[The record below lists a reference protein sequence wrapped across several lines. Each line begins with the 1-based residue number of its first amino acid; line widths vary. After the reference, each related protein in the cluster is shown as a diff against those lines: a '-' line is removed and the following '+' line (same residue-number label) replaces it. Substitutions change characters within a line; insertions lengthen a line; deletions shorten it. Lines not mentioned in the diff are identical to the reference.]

1 MGYAILHLTI
11 VTGLR
16 YTNVNVMAKNRVR
29 RDSDRALYYR
39 TTEVASVLGISLRT
53 LLRKLKS
60 GEFPEP
66 KRDQTNNYRIWTISD
81 IEQLRALT
89 KG

>member
-1 MGYAILHLTI
+1 M
-11 VTGLR
+11 
-16 YTNVNVMAKNRVR
+16 
-29 RDSDRALYYR
+29 YYR
-39 TTEVASVLGISLRT
+39 TTEVARVLGMSLRT

-66 KRDQTNNYRIWTISD
+66 KRDQSNNYRIWTISD
-81 IEQLRALT
+81 IEQLRMLI

>member
-1 MGYAILHLTI
+1 MP
-11 VTGLR
+11 R
-16 YTNVNVMAKNRVR
+16 NRIKR
-29 RDSDRALYYR
+29 NRDRALYYR
-39 TTEVASVLGISLRT
+39 TTEVANVLGISPRT

-66 KRDQTNNYRIWTISD
+66 KRDQTNNYRIWTIND
-81 IEQLRALT
+81 IEQLRTLM

>member
-1 MGYAILHLTI
+1 MQ
-11 VTGLR
+11 R
-16 YTNVNVMAKNRVR
+16 N
-29 RDSDRALYYR
+29 SDRALHYR
-39 TTEVASVLGISLRT
+39 TTEVASVLGISART

-66 KRDQTNNYRIWTISD
+66 KRDQSNNYRIWTIND
-81 IEQLRALT
+81 IDQLRELM